1 MGQLGIYGSG
11 GLGRETASLVESL
24 ASQGH
29 VWDTVFF
36 IDDNPENQGTEVMGL
51 SVLGLEEV
59 ALRYP
64 EARIA
69 GAVGDNGVRRILAEK
84 TEALGFKAATLVH
97 PSVEIPRTVEVGAGT
112 IVLAGCVLTTHIRL
126 GRHVVLNPGCTVS
139 HDSVIEDY
147 AALSPGVHIAG
158 NVVVGSGAFLGT
170 GATTVHGKPG
180 EPLVIGSDTV
190 VGAGACVT
198 GSLAS
203 SVLAV
208 GVPARV
214 IKQLG

>member
-1 MGQLGIYGSG
+1 MGQLGIYGAG

-24 ASQGH
+24 ASQGRS
-29 VWDTVFF
+29 WDTVFF
-36 IDDNPENQGTEVMGL
+36 IDDNQENQGTEIMGL
-51 SVLGLEEV
+51 SVLGLEE
-59 ALRYP
+59 AKSRYP
-64 EARIA
+64 EARIV
-69 GAVGDNGVRRILAEK
+69 GAVGIPAVRRSLMERS
-84 TEALGFKAATLVH
+84 EALGFKAATLVH
-97 PSVEIPRTVEVGAGT
+97 PSVEVPRTVEVGVGT
-112 IVLAGCVLTTHIRL
+112 IVFAGCVLTTHIRI
-126 GRHVVLNPGCTVS
+126 GRHVLLNPGCTVS

-147 AALSPGVHIAG
+147 ASLSPGVHIAG

-170 GATTVHGKPG
+170 GTTTVHGSTG

-198 GSLAS
+198 CSLDS

-208 GVPARV
+208 GVPAKV